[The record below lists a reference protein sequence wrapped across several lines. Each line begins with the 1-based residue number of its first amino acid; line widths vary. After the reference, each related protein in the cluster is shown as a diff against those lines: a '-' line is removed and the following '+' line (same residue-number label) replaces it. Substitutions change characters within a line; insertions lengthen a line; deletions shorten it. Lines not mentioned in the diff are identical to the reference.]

1 VSATAPELRFDPI
14 EQVRAHEYVA
24 EQVRRQLVLR
34 LVAPGDSL
42 PPERELAR
50 MFAVG
55 RATVQR
61 AIALLEAEGL
71 VERRRGRSGGTFAR
85 ETPSGQR
92 GLERILAQ
100 MRKNRRLIEEAL
112 TFRLEIEPAAAG
124 LAARERK
131 EVDVARIQNASRRAA
146 KAPTDAGF
154 MQHDTDF
161 HLAVGRATRNRFY
174 LTEIEQLRIVL
185 DGPLVALPDS
195 ELWHDRSNKEHDA
208 IVRAIEDG
216 DERAARAAMR
226 LHVEHTDR
234 SIKALLHAL

>member
-1 VSATAPELRFDPI
+1 MSASAPELRFDPI

-24 EQVRRQLVLR
+24 EQIRRQLVLR
-34 LVAPGDSL
+34 LVAPGHAL

-61 AIALLEAEGL
+61 AIADLEAEGL
-71 VERRRGRSGGTFAR
+71 VERRRGRTGGTFAR

-92 GLERILAQ
+92 GLGRILGKL
-100 MRKNRRLIEEAL
+100 RKNRGLIEEAL
-112 TFRLEIEPAAAG
+112 AFRLDVEPAAAG

-131 EVDVARIQNASRRAA
+131 DVDVTRMAAACRRAA
-146 KAPTDAGF
+146 EARTDAGF

-161 HLAVGRATRNRFY
+161 HLAVARATRNRFY
-174 LTEIEQLRIVL
+174 LREIERLRIVL

-195 ELWHDRSNKEHDA
+195 ELWHDRSNKEHEA
-208 IVRAIEDG
+208 ILRAIEDG
-216 DERAARAAMR
+216 DERTARAAMR

>member
-34 LVAPGDSL
+34 LVAPGDAL

-61 AIALLEAEGL
+61 AIAILEAEGL

-85 ETPSGQR
+85 ETPSGER
-92 GLERILAQ
+92 GLGRILTQ
-100 MRKNRRLIEEAL
+100 VRKNRRLIEEAL
-112 TFRLEIEPAAAG
+112 AFRLEIEPAAAS

-131 EVDVARIQNASRRAA
+131 EVDIARIETACRRAA
-146 KAPTDAGF
+146 EAPTDAGF

-161 HLAVGRATRNRFY
+161 HLAVARATRNRFY
-174 LTEIEQLRIVL
+174 LKEIERLRIVL
-185 DGPLVALPDS
+185 DRPLVALPDS
-195 ELWHDRSNKEHDA
+195 ELWHDRSNKEHEG
-208 IVRAIEDG
+208 IVRAIGDG
-216 DERAARAAMR
+216 DDRRARAAMR

-234 SIKALLHAL
+234 SIKALLQAL

>member
-1 VSATAPELRFDPI
+1 VSASAPELRFDPI

-24 EQVRRQLVLR
+24 EQIRRQLVLR
-34 LVAPGDSL
+34 LVAPGHAL

-61 AIALLEAEGL
+61 AIADLEAEGL
-71 VERRRGRSGGTFAR
+71 VERRRGRTGGTFAR

-92 GLERILAQ
+92 GLGRILGKL
-100 MRKNRRLIEEAL
+100 RKNRGLIEEAL
-112 TFRLEIEPAAAG
+112 AFRLDVEPAAAG

-131 EVDVARIQNASRRAA
+131 DVDVTRMAAACRRAA
-146 KAPTDAGF
+146 EARTDAGF

-161 HLAVGRATRNRFY
+161 HLAVARATRNRFY
-174 LTEIEQLRIVL
+174 LREIERLRIVL
-185 DGPLVALPDS
+185 DGPLVVLPDS
-195 ELWHDRSNKEHDA
+195 GLWHARSNQEHEA
-208 IVRAIEDG
+208 IVRAVRNGE
-216 DERAARAAMR
+216 ERAARAAMR